1 MSRNDFPKDNRL
13 LSRRDFSRVYRK
25 GQFLDS
31 DGFVFYILKKE
42 DERPRLGVVTPKKLG
57 NAVERN
63 RVKRVIRESFRKNK
77 SRFSRLD
84 LIVKPKRRAVFMDNS
99 KLSEDFL
106 NEFNDSNRGGNN
118 GEYN

>member
-13 LSRRDFSRVYRK
+13 LSKRDFSRVYQQ
-25 GQFLDS
+25 GEFLES
-31 DGFVFYILKKE
+31 EGFVFYILDKE
-42 DERPRLGVVTPKKLG
+42 DDRPRLGIVATKKLG

-63 RVKRVIRESFRKNK
+63 RVKRVVRESFRKNK
-77 SRFSRLD
+77 SRFSHLD

-99 KLSEDFL
+99 KLSENFL
-106 NEFNDSNRGGNN
+106 NEFQDSHRGVNN